1 MTAPIWMASPPEVHS
16 ALLSSGPGPGPLLV
30 SAEGWHSLSIAY
42 AETAD
47 ELAALL
53 AAVQAGTWDGPTAA
67 VYVAAHTPYLAW
79 LVQASANSAAMATRQ
94 ETAATA
100 YGTALAAMPTLAE
113 LGANHALHG
122 VLMATNFFG
131 INTIPIA
138 LNESDY
144 ARMWIQAATTM
155 ASYQAVS
162 TAAVAA
168 APQTTPAPQIV
179 KANAPTAASDEPNQV
194 QEWLQ
199 WLQKIGYTDFYNNVI
214 QPFINWL
221 TNLPFLQAMFS
232 GFDPWLPSLGNP
244 LTFLSPANIAFALG
258 YPMDIGSYVAFLSQT
273 FAFIGAD
280 LAAAFA
286 SGNPATIA
294 FTLMFT
300 TVEAIGTIITDTI
313 ALVKTLLE
321 QTLAL
326 LPAALPLLAAP
337 LAPLTLAPASAAGGF
352 AGLSGL
358 AGLVGIPPSAPPV
371 IPPVAAIAP
380 SIPTPT
386 PTPAP
391 APAPTAVTAPTP
403 PPGPPPPPVT
413 APPPVTGAGIQSFGY
428 LVGDLNSA
436 AQARKAVG
444 TGVRKKTPEPDN
456 AEAPAAAAAPE
467 EQVQPQ
473 RRRRPKIKQLGRG
486 YEYLDLDPETGH
498 DPTGSPQGAGTL
510 GFAGTT
516 HKASPGQVAG
526 LITLPND
533 AFGGSPRTPMMPG
546 TWDTDSATRV
556 E

>member
-337 LAPLTLAPASAAGGF
+337 LAP
-352 AGLSGL
+352 
-358 AGLVGIPPSAPPV
+358 
-371 IPPVAAIAP
+371 
-380 SIPTPT
+380 
-386 PTPAP
+386 
-391 APAPTAVTAPTP
+391 
-403 PPGPPPPPVT
+403 PPPPPVT

-444 TGVRKKTPEPDN
+444 TGVRKKTPEPDS

>member
-326 LPAALPLLAAP
+326 LPTALPLLAAP
-337 LAPLTLAPASAAGGF
+337 LAPLTLDPASAAGGF

-358 AGLVGIPPSAPPV
+358 AGLVGIPP
-371 IPPVAAIAP
+371 
-380 SIPTPT
+380 
-386 PTPAP
+386 
-391 APAPTAVTAPTP
+391 
-403 PPGPPPPPVT
+403 
-413 APPPVTGAGIQSFGY
+413 
-428 LVGDLNSA
+428 
-436 AQARKAVG
+436 
-444 TGVRKKTPEPDN
+444 
-456 AEAPAAAAAPE
+456 
-467 EQVQPQ
+467 
-473 RRRRPKIKQLGRG
+473 
-486 YEYLDLDPETGH
+486 
-498 DPTGSPQGAGTL
+498 
-510 GFAGTT
+510 
-516 HKASPGQVAG
+516 
-526 LITLPND
+526 
-533 AFGGSPRTPMMPG
+533 
-546 TWDTDSATRV
+546 
-556 E
+556 

>member
-326 LPAALPLLAAP
+326 LPAA
-337 LAPLTLAPASAAGGF
+337 
-352 AGLSGL
+352 
-358 AGLVGIPPSAPPV
+358 
-371 IPPVAAIAP
+371 
-380 SIPTPT
+380 
-386 PTPAP
+386 
-391 APAPTAVTAPTP
+391 
-403 PPGPPPPPVT
+403 
-413 APPPVTGAGIQSFGY
+413 
-428 LVGDLNSA
+428 
-436 AQARKAVG
+436 
-444 TGVRKKTPEPDN
+444 
-456 AEAPAAAAAPE
+456 PE

>member
-113 LGANHALHG
+113 LG
-122 VLMATNFFG
+122 
-131 INTIPIA
+131 
-138 LNESDY
+138 
-144 ARMWIQAATTM
+144 
-155 ASYQAVS
+155 
-162 TAAVAA
+162 AA

-391 APAPTAVTAPTP
+391 SLIHISHPTRQAE
-403 PPGPPPPPVT
+403 
-413 APPPVTGAGIQSFGY
+413 
-428 LVGDLNSA
+428 NSYVVFFF
-436 AQARKAVG
+436 KKKKNKKKKKKMKKNKKNIK
-444 TGVRKKTPEPDN
+444 KKTHIEN
-456 AEAPAAAAAPE
+456 
-467 EQVQPQ
+467 
-473 RRRRPKIKQLGRG
+473 KSNSI
-486 YEYLDLDPETGH
+486 
-498 DPTGSPQGAGTL
+498 
-510 GFAGTT
+510 TT
-516 HKASPGQVAG
+516 QEK
-526 LITLPND
+526 TENK
-533 AFGGSPRTPMMPG
+533 
-546 TWDTDSATRV
+546 
-556 E
+556 